1 MGRVVN
7 PIMEGV
13 DKGWK
18 GGGMMRITKRQIDKL
33 YLEYSYVV
41 QRSLASLA
49 PVFCPVVPCHA
60 TIQSSSHRTSN
71 RPIDR

>member
-7 PIMEGV
+7 PIMVGV

-41 QRSLASLA
+41 PRSLASLA
-49 PVFCPVVPCHA
+49 PCFLPCRSLSCHH
-60 TIQSSSHRTSN
+60 TIIISQ
-71 RPIDR
+71 DK